1 MMKMESIFQTGPAKT
16 GRDANYNEKSK
27 EDLFTMPRLSK
38 LLIASAATATM
49 MSGIAHADA
58 NRFVMVTHGIPSDPF
73 WTVVKNGAEAAAEE
87 VGATVEYRAPSTFDM
102 AKMQQLAQ
110 AAVASNPDGLIISFT
125 DEDALGKVVQD
136 ATDNGIPVIT
146 INSGGDVAA
155 QYGARLH
162 IGQSEYEAG
171 KQAAERMQEM
181 GVESGLCVNH
191 EQGNQGLDQRCNGF
205 IDGFD
210 GNADQLATSY
220 DPVEI
225 RNAIMAYL
233 NQHRDI
239 GGILTLGSLAADPMM
254 KAMREQGATDMFVL
268 GTFDLSP
275 SILESINQGEL
286 DFAIDQQQYLQG
298 YLPVIFLNQYAK
310 NGLLPAGDVPTGPS
324 FVTQENASQVIELS
338 QQGIR

>member
-1 MMKMESIFQTGPAKT
+1 
-16 GRDANYNEKSK
+16 
-27 EDLFTMPRLSK
+27 MPRLTK
-38 LLIASAATATM
+38 LLIASTAAATL
-49 MSGIAHADA
+49 MSGLAQADQ

-73 WTVVKNGAEAAAEE
+73 WTVVKNGAEAAADA
-87 VGATVEYRAPSTFDM
+87 VGATIEYRAPSTFDM

-110 AAVASNPDGLIISFT
+110 AAVASNPDGLIMSFT

-155 QYGARLH
+155 EYGARMH

-171 KQAAERMQEM
+171 KQAAEKMQEM
-181 GVESGLCVNH
+181 GVEKGLCVNH
-191 EQGNQGLDQRCNGF
+191 EQGNQGLDQRCDGF
-205 IDGFD
+205 IAGFD
-210 GNADQLATSY
+210 GNAEQLATSY

-225 RNAIMAYL
+225 RNGVTAYL

-239 GGILTLGSLAADPMM
+239 GGVLTLGALAADPMM
-254 KAMREQGATDMFVL
+254 QAMREQGATDMFTL

-275 SILESINQGEL
+275 GILASIEQGEL

-298 YLPVIFLNQYAK
+298 YLPVMFLDQFAK
-310 NGLLPAGDVPTGPS
+310 NGLLPAGDVPTGPG

-338 QQGIR
+338 KQGIR